1 MSRLALVHPDRLFRE
16 ALAAALGAAGLATV
30 AAADALDRLDL
41 GGEAPPD
48 VLVLDLGLPERSGLA
63 AARAARA
70 ALPGTR
76 ILMIGCSELERDV
89 LAALEAGASGYVLQ
103 GASIDELV
111 RCLRAVARGGA
122 VCSPEVAG
130 LVIGRLAEYS
140 SHWRHVREGAAVR
153 VTPREIE
160 ILRLVDGGL
169 SNKEIARH
177 LRIELQT
184 VKNHVHNILDK
195 LGVGRREEAVRFA
208 RRRGLLGPAQPAAG
222 HAGAL
227 PRGAAGAA
235 GAGY

>member
-16 ALAAALGAAGLATV
+16 ALAAALGAAGLITV
-30 AAADALDRLDL
+30 AAADAVDRLDL
-41 GGEAPPD
+41 EGEPPPD
-48 VLVLDLGLPERSGLA
+48 VLVLDLGLPERGGLA
-63 AARAARA
+63 AARVARA
-70 ALPGTR
+70 ALSGTR

-140 SHWRHVREGAAVR
+140 SHWRQVREGAAVR

-160 ILRLVDGGL
+160 ILRLVDDGL
-169 SNKEIARH
+169 SNKEIAAR

-208 RRRGLLGPAQPAAG
+208 RRRGLLGPPPAVAG
-222 HAGAL
+222 RARTEPGSAT
-227 PRGAAGAA
+227 GSA

>member
-1 MSRLALVHPDRLFRE
+1 MCRLALIHPDRLFRD
-16 ALAAALGAAGLATV
+16 ALAAALDAAGLATV

-41 GGEAPPD
+41 DGGAPPD
-48 VLVLDLGLPERSGLA
+48 VLVLDLGLPDRIGLA

-70 ALPGTR
+70 ALPATR

-140 SHWRHVREGAAVR
+140 AHWRHVREGAAVR
-153 VTPREIE
+153 VTPRELE
-160 ILRLVDGGL
+160 ILRLIDDGL
-169 SNKEIARH
+169 TNKEIARRLH
-177 LRIELQT
+177 IELQT

-208 RRRGLLGPAQPAAG
+208 RRRGLLGPVQSAARRANG
-222 HAGAL
+222 TR
-227 PRGAAGAA
+227 PGAAGDAQ
-235 GAGY
+235 AGY